1 MLILMVKGKKKVK
14 KCNSL
19 LHFIKKILC
28 AFMNLG
34 KLPVLGHVPYED
46 QRYNLSKLL

>member
-1 MLILMVKGKKKVK
+1 MESNASVDDETKEKVK
-14 KCNSL
+14 RCYSL
-19 LHFIKKILC
+19 LHFIRKILC

-46 QRYNLSKLL
+46 KRSNL

>member
-1 MLILMVKGKKKVK
+1 MAQKGIQMQVLMMKVK
-14 KCNSL
+14 RPSSL
-19 LHFIKKILC
+19 LHFIREILC

-46 QRYNLSKLL
+46 QRFTV

>member
-1 MLILMVKGKKKVK
+1 MDGERKEKVK

-19 LHFIKKILC
+19 LHFIKKILY
-28 AFMNLG
+28 AFMNLS
-34 KLPVLGHVPYED
+34 KLPVLGHVPYEY